1 MHAGYSLTR
10 SVTTRKGITIVH
22 FDAIVIGSGQAGP
35 PLARRLADAGKKVA
49 IAEGGTFGGSCV
61 NYGCTPSKAM
71 IGSAKAIH
79 MAQRGA
85 DFGFKAGEVVADF
98 AQIVERRDAIV
109 SGSRGGLIK
118 SLEKRA
124 NITIYRQYAEFK
136 SAHSV
141 RVGDDLIDA
150 DSIYI
155 NTGARAVIPPIDGL
169 EGVPYLDNIKL
180 MSLTEL
186 PKHLII
192 LGAGYIGLEFAQTFR
207 RFGSE
212 VTLVDQ
218 TSKLLEREDKEFGK
232 AMRKLFENEGIHFL
246 LDTQVTKV
254 DQHEEQVRLHVKL
267 KSGTKQIV
275 SGSHL
280 LVATGRRPNS
290 DQIGADKAGL
300 ELDERGYIKVDDHLR
315 TNVEGVF
322 ALGDVN
328 GKGAFTHTS
337 YNDYQIIADN
347 LDGGKRKVSDRILT
361 YAVFTDPPLARI
373 GMNEQD
379 IRAEGLDALVATM
392 PMTSVNRAKAFG
404 QTEGMMKAFVDA
416 KSQRFLGATIFGLSA
431 DELIHGITDL
441 MYAKAPYTVLRDAV
455 HIHPTVS
462 ELLPT
467 MLESL
472 EALK

>member
-1 MHAGYSLTR
+1 M
-10 SVTTRKGITIVH
+10 H
-22 FDAIVIGSGQAGP
+22 FDAIVIGTGQAGP
-35 PLARRLADAGKKVA
+35 PLARKLADGGKKVA
-49 IAEGGTFGGSCV
+49 IAEGGVFGGSCV

-71 IGSAKAIH
+71 IGSANAIH
-79 MAQRGA
+79 SARRGS
-85 DFGFKAGEVVADF
+85 DFGFTAGDVTVDF
-98 AQIVERRDAIV
+98 GRIVERRDAIV
-109 SGSRGGLIK
+109 SGSREGLIK
-118 SLEKRA
+118 SLEKRE
-124 NITIYRQYAEFK
+124 NITIYRTYAAFE

-141 RVGDDLIDA
+141 RVGADLIEA
-150 DSIYI
+150 DYIYI

-169 EGVPYLDNIKL
+169 ETVPYLDNIKL

-192 LGAGYIGLEFAQTFR
+192 LGAGYIGLEFAQAFH

-212 VTLVDQ
+212 VTVVDQ
-218 TSKLLEREDKEFGK
+218 TAKLLEREDKEFGK
-232 AMRKLFENEGIHFL
+232 AMRKLLESEGIRFL
-246 LDTQVTKV
+246 LETQVTKV
-254 DQHEEQVRLHVKL
+254 DQQEGQVRLHVKL
-267 KSGTKQIV
+267 KSGTKEIV
-275 SGSHL
+275 GGSHL

-300 ELDERGYIKVDDHLR
+300 ELDDNGYIKVDDHLR

-373 GMNEQD
+373 GMNTED
-379 IRAEGLDALVATM
+379 IRAEGRDALVATM
-392 PMTSVNRAKAFG
+392 PMTSVNRAKEFG

-416 KSQRFLGATIFGLSA
+416 KSQRFLGATIFGLTA

-467 MLESL
+467 LLERL
-472 EALK
+472 EAVK